1 MNHAQFWII
10 LTSLDYET
18 DEFVNLGIQRNGQ
31 SDSDLVQ
38 MSKSWKNVLPTG
50 LELAIQY
57 DLDVTDFVGLIRKDS
72 SSHFMYSLALDS
84 MESVPINLVISF
96 DISNSMAGQRKVI
109 IRKRRTFRDLKIV
122 TWPRLHCKY
131 DRKRLIQVMD
141 AINWRILP
149 NLGPKDRFW
158 IQDSFQKNFITENY
172 FWLLW
177 FQNWKGVS
185 QKLFWIR

>member
-1 MNHAQFWII
+1 MIFGPRGRSSLVKNKHGQNEYVTALQTQYPALTLNLDILI
-10 LTSLDYET
+10 DESRPVLNYTLTSLDYET

-38 MSKSWKNVLPTG
+38 MNKSWKNVRPTG

-109 IRKRRTFRDLKIV
+109 LFATFRDLK
-122 TWPRLHCKY
+122 T
-131 DRKRLIQVMD
+131 
-141 AINWRILP
+141 
-149 NLGPKDRFW
+149 
-158 IQDSFQKNFITENY
+158 
-172 FWLLW
+172 
-177 FQNWKGVS
+177 VS
-185 QKLFWIR
+185 